1 MRVQKRLKDINI
13 AHPDLQKTLAQI
25 LLSDFQIH

>member
-1 MRVQKRLKDINI
+1 MRVQKRLNDINI
-13 AHPDLQKTLAQI
+13 ARLDLQKTLAQI